1 MSRPSSVIEE
11 PSPELSWFSIHEQ
24 MKTII
29 EGYKARSMGSKGQNS
44 SRKEVGTVS
53 TNKTWAVMLTNDQH
67 LPFTRINWTVQN
79 KTARTLDTPNKG
91 TRPTQSGRKA
101 TEIQRV
107 LGPVRCAERA
117 KDPHAQEIGDTI

>member
-44 SRKEVGTVS
+44 SRKEIGTVS

-79 KTARTLDTPNKG
+79 KTARNLDTPDQG
-91 TRPTQSGRKA
+91 IRPTQSGKKGDVHPEGAWHSVTVLSEPKIPMHRK
-101 TEIQRV
+101 
-107 LGPVRCAERA
+107 
-117 KDPHAQEIGDTI
+117 